1 MSNPSNL
8 YAEKIYAEHPIA
20 LWSLDDKA
28 DYISLVSEAQR
39 VLSDTT
45 KWDVPIGGTVSN
57 YSQSIDEPFPESQTT
72 KITGALTDNDFGQ
85 VVCISKDIANLST
98 LNKEL
103 ATFSVGAFFNSISS
117 PFVKQVKANS
127 FLGLQLNFVK
137 FILFVNLLFNISIV
151 LYTFFFFLNVCVCF
165 FF

>member
-103 ATFSVGAFFNSISS
+103 ATFSVGAFFNSISAYTS
-117 PFVKQVKANS
+117 S
-127 FLGLQLNFVK
+127 FEIGYEYYDTTSGSKIEKLK
-137 FILFVNLLFNISIV
+137 SYETSIQD
-151 LYTFFFFLNVCVCF
+151 LSLIHI
-165 FF
+165 